1 VRTSICLTPP
11 ITLAPQRISKTSIVI
26 SAAPEPVAALQ
37 CAVLLMLLLL
47 LLLPLCARNG
57 CLPARQSSGA
67 AWRLPP

>member
-37 CAVLLMLLLL
+37 CAVLLMLL
-47 LLLPLCARNG
+47 PLCARNG
-57 CLPARQSSGA
+57 CLPARQSS
-67 AWRLPP
+67 

>member
-47 LLLPLCARNG
+47 PLCARNG
-57 CLPARQSSGA
+57 CLPARQSS
-67 AWRLPP
+67 